1 MTGMLEYAFESSIC
15 LTLLWL
21 FHEIAL
27 KRDTRHSRN
36 RFYLVG
42 SMLFSAVVPLLN
54 IRIGSPVT
62 ILPSGGIVSLLLP
75 ETVVTPDGY
84 PGSAALVPELLP
96 WLYLA
101 GVFILASFMITGS
114 MRLVKL
120 IFSAGRKGKVI
131 MIESYNPIC
140 FSAFGYIFIS
150 RSVADADAERM
161 INHEMKHI
169 RLGHQSDLMVTAII
183 TSLQWFNPAA
193 WLMRRSLQA
202 VHEYEADNECIT
214 GGEDPRSYQE
224 LLLSAVLRCP
234 VPLLSTT
241 FSKRSLLKN
250 RIIMMT
256 KKRTG
261 SSASLKMI
269 LAVPLAVALIFMFS
283 CKDRGDS
290 KQATLSEKETTSEK
304 VAAAAAA
311 AQAAPTGAEAE
322 TSEEVFKVADQMPVF
337 RNDTTYREL
346 TQWLGQNVKYPAEAA
361 SKGIQGRV
369 FVQFV
374 IDEQGNVKDPMVVRE
389 VDPLL
394 DQAALDVVSR
404 MPQWSPGKQNGKAV
418 KVSMSVPISF
428 ALK

>member
-1 MTGMLEYAFESSIC
+1 MNGMLEYALESSIC
-15 LTLLWL
+15 LALLWL

-36 RFYLVG
+36 RYYLLG

-54 IRIGSPVT
+54 IRIGSPGT
-62 ILPSGGIVSLLLP
+62 ILPPGGLVSLLLP
-75 ETVVTPDGY
+75 ETVVTPDVL
-84 PGSAALVPELLP
+84 PGSTGLFPELLP
-96 WLYLA
+96 WLYPA
-101 GVFILASFMITGS
+101 GVLISASFMIIGS
-114 MRLVKL
+114 MSLVKL
-120 IFSAGRKGKVI
+120 ILSARSKGKVI
-131 MIESYNPIC
+131 VIKSFNPVC

-150 RSVADADAERM
+150 SSVSDDDAERM

-169 RLGHQSDLMVTAII
+169 RLGHQSDLLVTAII

-224 LLLSAVLRCP
+224 LLLSAVFRCP
-234 VPLLSTT
+234 VPLMSTT

-269 LAVPLAVALIFMFS
+269 MAVPLAVALIFMFS
-283 CKDRGDS
+283 CKDRSEVS
-290 KQATLSEKETTSEK
+290 KEATPAEK
-304 VAAAAAA
+304 
-311 AQAAPTGAEAE
+311 AAPAGAEAAAPDVVF
-322 TSEEVFKVADQMPVF
+322 EVVEQMPVF
-337 RNDTTYREL
+337 RNDTTYKEL
-346 TQWLGQNVKYPAEAA
+346 TKYLMQNLKYPAEAA

-369 FVQFV
+369 FVKFV
-374 IDEQGNVKDPMVVRE
+374 IDEQGNVKDPKVIRE

-394 DQAALDVVSR
+394 DKAALEVVSV

-418 KVSMSVPISF
+418 KVSMTVPISF
-428 ALK
+428 ALN

>member
-1 MTGMLEYAFESSIC
+1 MNGMLEYALESSIC
-15 LTLLWL
+15 LAFLWL

-36 RFYLVG
+36 RYYLLG

-54 IRIGSPVT
+54 IRIDSPGT
-62 ILPSGGIVSLLLP
+62 ILPPGGLVSLLLP
-75 ETVVTPDGY
+75 ETVVTPDG
-84 PGSAALVPELLP
+84 PGGSEGLVPGLLP
-96 WLYLA
+96 WLYTA
-101 GVFILASFMITGS
+101 GVFLSASFMIAGS
-114 MRLVKL
+114 MSLIKL
-120 IFSAGRKGKVI
+120 ILSARNNGKVI
-131 MIESYNPIC
+131 VIETCDPVC
-140 FSAFGYIFIS
+140 FSAFGHIFIS
-150 RSVADADAERM
+150 NSVADADAGRM
-161 INHEMKHI
+161 INHEKKHI
-169 RLGHQSDLMVTAII
+169 RLGHQSDLLVTALI

-202 VHEYEADNECIT
+202 VHEYEADSECIT

-224 LLLSAVLRCP
+224 LLLSAVFRCP

-283 CKDRGDS
+283 CKDR
-290 KQATLSEKETTSEK
+290 SEARKE
-304 VAAAAAA
+304 
-311 AQAAPTGAEAE
+311 AAPAENAAPAEKTAPAMAE
-322 TSEEVFKVADQMPVF
+322 TEVPEEVFTVVDEMPVF
-337 RNDTTYREL
+337 RNDTTYKEL
-346 TQWLGQNVKYPAEAA
+346 TQWLGQNLKYPAEAA

-374 IDEQGNVKDPMVVRE
+374 IDENGNVKDPKVIRE

-394 DQAALDVVSR
+394 DKAALDVVSG
-404 MPQWSPGKQNGKAV
+404 MPQWSPGKQGGKTV
-418 KVSMSVPISF
+418 KVSMTVPISF